1 MEGYAAFL
9 ILANPQLSAIPQCG
23 RFLYVCCG
31 NPYSDATKDS
41 GVFLDVD
48 ATQDLGFPESKYRDY
63 FLGSL

>member
-1 MEGYAAFL
+1 MFASADMVLLPTEQSGRRIPLL
-9 ILANPQLSAIPQCG
+9 I
-23 RFLYVCCG
+23 
-31 NPYSDATKDS
+31 YSDATKDS